1 MGTVLFF
8 KLRHYI
14 CNALIFSNLLFMREL
29 LTISLVFILSFNKI
43 TAQESIIEHK
53 IQKGET
59 AYFIAQKYKVSLD
72 EIYKLNPESQNGLR
86 DNQIVRIPVHTP
98 IMETEIKQLTHT
110 VAAKETL
117 FGLSKQYNVSV
128 EAIQNENT
136 SILADGLKIGQELII
151 PQENNSK
158 VKNASINT
166 VTSSKAMH
174 QVLAKESL
182 FSIAR
187 QYNVSVQDLETLNK
201 DILLNGLQIGQ
212 TIVIPNK
219 RKTID
224 GRVRII
230 NGETIF
236 HVVAPKETK
245 YSIAKKYGI
254 TIDQLESQNPEIVN
268 GLVEGNKLA
277 INIKEITPTNDNEE
291 LMLALAEKQVVVEK
305 TKAKTIELED
315 LKDRLVIQKEMN
327 QKVIKINDLNVDLK
341 GMDGLKG
348 NSIEK
353 LRLVLEANKNVQEV
367 LMSKLDSL
375 VVIMTDDLTELKK
388 MDILNMKE
396 SKRLEK
402 KSDESIS
409 KTNELSSQL
418 KKELAE
424 NRKSYA
430 GLMNKV
436 ERIAVEENQEYKRKV
451 RENIKNKTGETLL
464 QSLSL
469 EKIQYYKID
478 QEKNDAQNQKL
489 IAKIDSLDTQK
500 KIEVKRRISKASFYG
515 SEAREFDDR
524 LALVKLKRYQ
534 DKVLHNQ
541 INTETPI
548 TTLSLDEIKQKIKE
562 DPLYN
567 NEDVK
572 IEVFDN
578 LKAVPNGYYLV
589 LGIFTDATQRDQFI
603 MKLIDTGD
611 FNASFFYNV
620 NSQSYYVYSD
630 AFENIEEALY
640 KYKQKENTPLYKN
653 WSIAKLELYISK

>member
-1 MGTVLFF
+1 
-8 KLRHYI
+8 
-14 CNALIFSNLLFMREL
+14 MREL

-59 AYFIAQKYKVSLD
+59 AYFIAQKYNVSLE
-72 EIYKLNPESQNGLR
+72 EIYRLNPESQSGLK
-86 DNQIVRIPVHTP
+86 DNQIIQIPIYFPVK
-98 IMETEIKQLTHT
+98 EKEIKQLTHT
-110 VAAKETL
+110 VTAKETL

-128 EAIQNENT
+128 EAIQNANNSVLIE
-136 SILADGLKIGQELII
+136 GLKVGQELII
-151 PQENNSK
+151 PQDLAGNT
-158 VKNASINT
+158 KNAIANT
-166 VTSSKAMH
+166 ITSSKVMH

-187 QYNVSVQDLETLNK
+187 KYNVSVQDLETLNK
-201 DILLNGLQIGQ
+201 EILLNGLQIGQ

-254 TIDQLESQNPEIVN
+254 TIDQLEAQNPEIVN

-277 INIKEITPTNDNEE
+277 INTKEITPTNDNEE
-291 LMLALAEKQVVVEK
+291 LMFALAEKQVVVEK

-315 LKDRLVIQKEMN
+315 LKDRLVVQKEMN
-327 QKVIKINDLNVDLK
+327 QKVIKINDLSVDLK

-375 VVIMTDDLTELKK
+375 VVIMTDDLYDLKK
-388 MDILNMKE
+388 TDILNMKE

-402 KSDESIS
+402 ESYESIA
-409 KTNELSSQL
+409 KTNVLSSQL

-469 EKIQYYKID
+469 EKIKYYKID

-489 IAKIDSLDTQK
+489 IAKIDSLDSQK

-534 DKVLHNQ
+534 DKVIHNQ
-541 INTETPI
+541 TNTETPI
-548 TTLSLDEIKQKIKE
+548 ATLSLEEIKQKIKE

-567 NEDVK
+567 NEEVK

-589 LGIFTDATQRDQFI
+589 LDIFTDATQRDQFI
-603 MKLIDTGD
+603 MKLIDAGD